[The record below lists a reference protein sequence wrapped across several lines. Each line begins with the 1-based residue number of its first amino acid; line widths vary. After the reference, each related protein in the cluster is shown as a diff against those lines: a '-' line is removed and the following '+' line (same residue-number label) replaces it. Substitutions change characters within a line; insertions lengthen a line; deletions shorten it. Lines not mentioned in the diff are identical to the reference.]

1 MQWESCHFPLL
12 PNGSKVHVWIESL
25 EKNLTVL
32 SKDTE
37 SVIQQPSVVSEFQ
50 FLPHKKGHS
59 LNILGISSWH
69 STVTSSAFLNCANCS
84 MECLCCLVYPQSFC
98 CNAVSFSVWVH
109 LNPCHYVS
117 FHFSSVS
124 LKNIL
129 KRGFFFYKWNWK
141 TNGNPWKA

>member
-50 FLPHKKGHS
+50 FLPHKKGHN
-59 LNILGISSWH
+59 LNILGISS
-69 STVTSSAFLNCANCS
+69 
-84 MECLCCLVYPQSFC
+84 
-98 CNAVSFSVWVH
+98 
-109 LNPCHYVS
+109 
-117 FHFSSVS
+117 
-124 LKNIL
+124 
-129 KRGFFFYKWNWK
+129 
-141 TNGNPWKA
+141 